1 MKYYIYT
8 HIYIYVC
15 EQSRK
20 TLRRFT
26 EKTST
31 NLGRSNRVPHV
42 CTKMISGKLGGI
54 ACRKI
59 YIMICLTP
67 ERRLC
72 FLFDQAASLQDSE
85 LSEDVL
91 LEEVLGKSLFPH
103 RQVTVRVSEFEPCT
117 TPRHTELPASL
128 AWTPSLWRD
137 NRNGE
142 SSSGGSMKTCTA
154 RMWRQLAASEANI
167 FTGTCFPLLRFPFSA
182 DHSMNIKKNT
192 FWGARALVSLTLHN
206 SWHNLERGYR

>member
-1 MKYYIYT
+1 MKYYIHT
-8 HIYIYVC
+8 HIYIC

-26 EKTST
+26 ERTST

-54 ACRKI
+54 ACRNI

-117 TPRHTELPASL
+117 TPRHTELPASP
-128 AWTPSLWRD
+128 AWTASLLARRSLVPYGNTMASLPALWPPQARTFAR
-137 NRNGE
+137 RNV
-142 SSSGGSMKTCTA
+142 
-154 RMWRQLAASEANI
+154 R
-167 FTGTCFPLLRFPFSA
+167 
-182 DHSMNIKKNT
+182 
-192 FWGARALVSLTLHN
+192 
-206 SWHNLERGYR
+206 